1 MNPAPPVM
9 SIRRMRH
16 RIAMVTG
23 RTDSVTPMHNV
34 RVVYRKY
41 DGRLHWHQW
50 MRYLGE
56 DPYGVWLGAPAGS
69 VSQRGDEP
77 EITQDHAHVQL
88 FPRDRW
94 FTAILN
100 DEPRST
106 EIYCDITTPV
116 TFSDDE
122 VTMIDLDLDVIKKR
136 DGTVFVDDED
146 EFAEHQVLFG
156 YPQDVIDAARASCD
170 WLVTAV
176 ATEEPF
182 LTVYK
187 TWLDKLR

>member
-1 MNPAPPVM
+1 
-9 SIRRMRH
+9 MR
-16 RIAMVTG
+16 
-23 RTDSVTPMHNV
+23 NV

-41 DGRLHWHQW
+41 DGKLHWHQR

-56 DPYGVWLGAPAGS
+56 DQYGVWLGAPPNS
-69 VSQRGDEP
+69 VSQRGHEP
-77 EITQDHAHVQL
+77 EVTHPSAHVQL

-94 FTAILN
+94 FTAIFN

-116 TFSDDE
+116 EFGE
-122 VTMIDLDLDVIKKR
+122 EEFTMIDLDLDVVKRR
-136 DGTVFVDDED
+136 DGSIYVDDED
-146 EFAEHQVLFG
+146 EFADHQVKYA
-156 YPQDVIDAARASCD
+156 YPPDVIETAQASCD

-182 LTVYK
+182 LTIYK
-187 TWLDKLR
+187 TYLDKVR